1 MSCLISSFWSIVRKV
16 SCVYE
21 SSALFWRRWNQMMT
35 HWVKMSPIELSWTAN
50 NQLNVPFQ
58 KLISF
63 LLISSVANNHFIP
76 EVLVLKTSNSRLNQ
90 ARNGWPDS
98 TTDTFPDTPLCS
110 SISAPILLLF
120 QPLIHFYLF
129 LHINWRLFNFALVP
143 TSNFPPLPVS
153 CLWVIALDSEHCPTK
168 NFSSLNF
175 KRKSF
180 EGQYDFRAKM
190 LHLKQKKITLNCFGG
205 DQHDYCLVLSS
216 IKVYCVGNNG
226 GARYCIITL
235 RHTGFLWFWSCA
247 LNVKGKD
254 FAQL

>member
-153 CLWVIALDSEHCPTK
+153 CLWVIALNSEHCPTK

-190 LHLKQKKITLNCFGG
+190 LHLKQKKSHWT
-205 DQHDYCLVLSS
+205 VLEVISM
-216 IKVYCVGNNG
+216 
-226 GARYCIITL
+226 IIV
-235 RHTGFLWFWSCA
+235 WFWV
-247 LNVKGKD
+247 L
-254 FAQL
+254 

>member
-1 MSCLISSFWSIVRKV
+1 
-16 SCVYE
+16 
-21 SSALFWRRWNQMMT
+21 MMT

-63 LLISSVANNHFIP
+63 LFVSSFANNHFIRA
-76 EVLVLKTSNSRLNQ
+76 VLVLKTSNSRLNQ
-90 ARNGWPDS
+90 ARNGWTDS

-175 KRKSF
+175 KKKSF

-190 LHLKQKKITLNCFGG
+190 LHLKQKNHIELFWRWSAWLLFGFEFYKVLLCWKQWGCKIMHNHIKTHWL
-205 DQHDYCLVLSS
+205 LVVL
-216 IKVYCVGNNG
+216 KLC
-226 GARYCIITL
+226 T
-235 RHTGFLWFWSCA
+235 
-247 LNVKGKD
+247 
-254 FAQL
+254 